1 MCHTKCEAILISS
14 EILYVRLK
22 SRLIFRIKECVSIYA
37 FKNSAMQ
44 FFIPSGVASEILLRV
59 LLICPLAA
67 VRFIVKLAFSISIFN
82 ANEKS
87 LDSQMAGVMVQTAL
101 SGKQFT
107 ISAVTGCAGDWWGSA
122 HQSWQLY
129 MKLIQS
135 FVGKSMEKQ
144 KIIFLILYRGCWHII

>member
-1 MCHTKCEAILISS
+1 
-14 EILYVRLK
+14 
-22 SRLIFRIKECVSIYA
+22 
-37 FKNSAMQ
+37 MQ

-107 ISAVTGCAGDWWGSA
+107 ISAVTGCAGD
-122 HQSWQLY
+122 
-129 MKLIQS
+129 
-135 FVGKSMEKQ
+135 
-144 KIIFLILYRGCWHII
+144 